1 MNGSTDHERDALVGD
16 LATVTD
22 EEWREAHERLVADI
36 VNDTTTQRDIRE
48 WDPLRRQLDYVWSPG
63 MPAREGGFEPD
74 IAPPAGQ
81 WDGRL
86 DDAQ

>member
-1 MNGSTDHERDALVGD
+1 MNRGGDVDTTDALAGD

-22 EEWREAHERLVADI
+22 EEWRAAHERLMLDLLDVSHPDEDDA
-36 VNDTTTQRDIRE
+36 
-48 WDPLRRQLDYVWSPG
+48 LMRQMTYVWSPG
-63 MPAREGGFEPD
+63 APAREGGFEPD

-86 DDAQ
+86 RDGE